1 MRSVISTAAIVMIAS
16 LVQVERVSFS
26 PLGAFASARTEASE
40 LRRNLAEAAF
50 GSEGGQDRVA
60 DIIAAT
66 RKAMGGEDKVTG
78 LKTLTAEGPFRRMM
92 GGRDMEGTVTV
103 SIARPDKMH
112 RVEDM
117 AMGGMVGGP
126 TIERTM
132 VLNGTTSWEDSQNR
146 GGMGGG
152 MRIMINSG
160 PGPGGPG
167 GAALTQEQIDEAR
180 TRRMRVQMQRLS
192 AALFADAGLQWVDA
206 GIAES
211 PDGKADILEA
221 KEETGRTLR
230 LFIDQGTRLPLMVQY
245 QDPKPRIMINN
256 GGPGGPGRG
265 PGGPGSGA
273 GMRGAPGGAP
283 GAGGPPPMSP
293 EEIQKRMAEM
303 QRTPPEMGTYAY
315 HLSDFKKVDG
325 IMLPH
330 KIETSLDGEPNEE
343 WTIEKY
349 KVNAQLKAD
358 LFQKK

>member
-1 MRSVISTAAIVMIAS
+1 MRSVISTAAIVLVAS
-16 LVQVERVSFS
+16 FVQIDRISYS
-26 PLGAFASARTEASE
+26 PL
-40 LRRNLAEAAF
+40 AA
-50 GSEGGQDRVA
+50 QDRVA
-60 DIIAAT
+60 GIIAAT
-66 RKAMGGEDKVTG
+66 RKAMGGEDKIAG

-92 GGRDMEGTVTV
+92 GQRDMEGQVTV

-126 TIERTM
+126 TIERTA
-132 VLNGTTSWEDSQNR
+132 VLNGTTSWEDTQNR

-152 MRIMINSG
+152 MRIMINNG

-167 GAALTQEQIDEAR
+167 GALTPEQIDEAR

-206 GIAES
+206 GVAES
-211 PDGKADILEA
+211 PEGKADILEA

-230 LFIDQGTRLPLMVQY
+230 LFIDQGSKLPVMVQY
-245 QDPKPRIMINN
+245 QDPKPRIMINGP
-256 GGPGGPGRG
+256 GGPGGPGGRG
-265 PGGPGSGA
+265 PGGPGGA
-273 GMRGAPGGAP
+273 GMRGPGGPGGAGAP

-293 EEIQKRMAEM
+293 EEIQKRVAEM

-315 HLSDFKKVDG
+315 HLSDYKKVDG
-325 IMLPH
+325 VMLPH

-349 KVNAQLKAD
+349 KVNPQLKAD
-358 LFQKK
+358 LWQKK

>member
-1 MRSVISTAAIVMIAS
+1 MRSVISTAAILLVAS
-16 LVQVERVSFS
+16 LVQVERVSLS
-26 PLGAFASARTEASE
+26 PL
-40 LRRNLAEAAF
+40 AA
-50 GSEGGQDRVA
+50 QDRVA
-60 DIIAAT
+60 GIIAAT
-66 RKAMGGEDKVTG
+66 RKAMGGEDKVAG

-92 GGRDMEGTVTV
+92 GGRDMEGQVTV

-152 MRIMINSG
+152 MRIMINNG

-167 GAALTQEQIDEAR
+167 GAMTQEQIDEAR

-192 AALFADAGLQWVDA
+192 AALFADAGLAWVDA

-211 PDGKADILEA
+211 PEGKADILEA

-230 LFIDQGTRLPLMVQY
+230 LFIDQNSKLPVMVQY
-245 QDPKPRIMINN
+245 QDPKPRIMING

-265 PGGPGSGA
+265 PGGPG
-273 GMRGAPGGAP
+273 MRGPGGPGGPGGGAP
-283 GAGGPPPMSP
+283 GAGGPPQMSP
-293 EEIQKRMAEM
+293 EEMQKRVAEM

-315 HLSDFKKVDG
+315 HLSDYKKVDG
-325 IMLPH
+325 VMLPH